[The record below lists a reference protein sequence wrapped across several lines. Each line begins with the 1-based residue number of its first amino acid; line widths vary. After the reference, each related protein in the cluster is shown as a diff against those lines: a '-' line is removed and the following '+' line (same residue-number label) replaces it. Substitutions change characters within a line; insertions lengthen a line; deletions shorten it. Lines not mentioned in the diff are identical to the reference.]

1 MVWEQIFTEESGDQ
15 MNSKKA
21 SKLGNISYTCSI
33 HYTVYSM
40 YIINLLCSMY
50 IKKNISDLHLQYEN
64 GGEDSGLGGGGG
76 GFQWYK
82 IKFLKFSALFPGT
95 LHFKSKF
102 YLGTFFFPQFENT

>member
-15 MNSKKA
+15 MKSKKA
-21 SKLGNISYTCSI
+21 SKLGNISYTFSI
-33 HYTVYSM
+33 HYTVCT
-40 YIINLLCSMY
+40 LLCSMY
-50 IKKNISDLHLQYEN
+50 IKKIYRICIYSMRTEERIQ
-64 GGEDSGLGGGGG
+64 GWGGGG